1 MGDISEH
8 FSEKEMICPCGCGKV
23 HVDQFLIYLLEKA
36 RKLLG
41 RPIIITS
48 GYRCAKH
55 NAVVDGKPNSAHL
68 TGKAVDIQCA
78 FSSERFDLIRTF
90 IGIGVTRLGIGG
102 DFIHIDCDTMLPQRC
117 IWIYPA

>member
-1 MGDISEH
+1 MDSQFFKESE
-8 FSEKEMICPCGCGKV
+8 FVCGCGCGKV
-23 HVDQFLIYLLEKA
+23 HVDSFLLFLLEKA

-48 GYRCAKH
+48 GYRCPEH
-55 NAVVDGKPNSAHL
+55 NAAVGGKSNSAHL

-78 FSSERFDLIRTF
+78 FSSERYDLVRTF
-90 IGIGVTRLGIGG
+90 VGIGVVRIGIGA
-102 DFIHIDCDTMLPQRC
+102 DFVHIDCDTMLPQRC